1 MANKMRVLDGSIR
14 LIGMREAAARLDVP
28 LSTFQRRYRDW
39 GVPARKIGRSGQV
52 YGAGAWPGLR
62 RGPAVHQTYP
72 LGCTRPPHLGGKSG
86 SAPEIAAKNGNE
98 RPYS

>member
-52 YGAGAWPGLR
+52 QGAGAWPGLR
-62 RGPAVHQTYP
+62 RGPAVHHDLSVGLHQAASP
-72 LGCTRPPHLGGKSG
+72 RGKLRVR
-86 SAPEIAAKNGNE
+86 A
-98 RPYS
+98 